1 MYKRV
6 NCMNQEIFELLEFF
20 PREIAENL
28 LSEIKEMA
36 VLYGT
41 VNEHQIE
48 YEQYLDE
55 RKGKEVLGG
64 A

>member
-1 MYKRV
+1 
-6 NCMNQEIFELLEFF
+6 MNQEIFELLEFF